1 MIHIIAT
8 ELFLKAEIKAGEKLA
23 HLRGAELGS
32 LNENFYAKRVP
43 L

>member
-1 MIHIIAT
+1 M
-8 ELFLKAEIKAGEKLA
+8 LA

-43 L
+43 LYIVLRVRGIDVKSTQQSEK